1 MSGELIRAAGGVVFA
16 PGPADTP
23 LVLVIQDRYGTW
35 TLPKG
40 HLDPGETEEQAA
52 LREIAEETGV
62 SCTIQRLLTRT
73 RYPVYRRGIWRDK
86 QVAYFLASAP
96 LVAPVP
102 AIDEGIAVA
111 EWLLPAKAISLI
123 SYTQVREVLRRA
135 LAVHAAETK
144 DEAPE

>member
-1 MSGELIRAAGGVVFA
+1 MSGDLIRAAGGVVFT

-52 LREIAEETGV
+52 MREIAEETGV
-62 SCTIQRLLTRT
+62 QCTIQRLLTRT
-73 RYPVYRRGIWRDK
+73 RYPVYRRGLWRDK

-96 LVAPVP
+96 LMEPVP
-102 AIDEGIAVA
+102 AVAEGIAVA
-111 EWLLPAKAISLI
+111 QWMVPSQAISLI
-123 SYTQVREVLRRA
+123 SYAQVREVLRRA
-135 LAVHAAETK
+135 LAVRQAA
-144 DEAPE
+144 DH

>member
-16 PGPADTP
+16 PDPADAP

-73 RYPVYRRGIWRDK
+73 RYPVFRRGIWRDK
-86 QVAYFLASAP
+86 QVAYFLATAS
-96 LVAPVP
+96 LVEPVP
-102 AIDEGIAVA
+102 ALAEGITIAQ
-111 EWLLPAKAISLI
+111 WIPPATAIGLI
-123 SYTQVREVLRRA
+123 SYTQVREVLRRG
-135 LAVHAAETK
+135 LAAH
-144 DEAPE
+144 EADRR